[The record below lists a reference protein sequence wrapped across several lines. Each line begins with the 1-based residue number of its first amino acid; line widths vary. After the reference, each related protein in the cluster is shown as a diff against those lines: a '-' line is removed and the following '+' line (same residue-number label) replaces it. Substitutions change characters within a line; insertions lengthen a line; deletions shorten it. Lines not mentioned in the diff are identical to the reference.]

1 MPHKV
6 SLYGYTVCVLCHA
19 GHSEVGSVKQW
30 NMKQPR
36 HGTDQRRLSLLLLG
50 GFSWFIKYLCL
61 AEGMRDIH
69 CCDGPSVYYLAREAN
84 PHKLGSGTVR

>member
-6 SLYGYTVCVLCHA
+6 SLYGYAVCVLCHA

-50 GFSWFIKYLCL
+50 GDLVGLSNIFVLQK
-61 AEGMRDIH
+61 E
-69 CCDGPSVYYLAREAN
+69 
-84 PHKLGSGTVR
+84 